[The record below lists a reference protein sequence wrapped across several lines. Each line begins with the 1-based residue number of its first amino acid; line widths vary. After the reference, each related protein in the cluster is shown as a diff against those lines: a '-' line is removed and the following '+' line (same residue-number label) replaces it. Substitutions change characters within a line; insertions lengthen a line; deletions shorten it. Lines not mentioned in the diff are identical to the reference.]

1 MSKFEAV
8 VSAAMI
14 AWALA
19 IVLLFLWG
27 PWMMNHPR
35 KEGESNE

>member
-1 MSKFEAV
+1 MTKFEFV

-14 AWALA
+14 AWALG

-35 KEGESNE
+35 RKEGES